1 LAQGKEQSRAQ
12 LARPLQTGSMATET
26 LKISDGTTMEI
37 CRLPDVDDE
46 TWAEVR
52 AYVEGNP
59 ETAKSLKSF
68 AKNPD
73 AMRGWLQ
80 TQAIAEHYSNKMAS
94 GDTPVQDKVKS
105 LEKDPELASIF
116 EDIKKNG
123 MEAVMKYYQDED
135 LMLKISQKMGG
146 LPSELQ
152 PVLRKIE
159 DTSLTLHEAAKK
171 GDLAAVQQFLDKN
184 KPLDAQDFKGITP
197 LGYAIGAN
205 RIAVVKKLL
214 DSRANPYAVDSSGN
228 SGLHYAAGYGRREL
242 VEYLLKVGAN
252 VSQPNVQGMTPLA
265 VATQNKQEATMQILK
280 AHGAQ

>member
-1 LAQGKEQSRAQ
+1 
-12 LARPLQTGSMATET
+12 
-26 LKISDGTTMEI
+26 
-37 CRLPDVDDE
+37 
-46 TWAEVR
+46 
-52 AYVEGNP
+52 
-59 ETAKSLKSF
+59 
-68 AKNPD
+68 
-73 AMRGWLQ
+73 
-80 TQAIAEHYSNKMAS
+80 
-94 GDTPVQDKVKS
+94 
-105 LEKDPELASIF
+105 
-116 EDIKKNG
+116 

>member
-1 LAQGKEQSRAQ
+1 
-12 LARPLQTGSMATET
+12 MATET

-152 PVLRKIE
+152 PVLQKIE